1 MEAARLASEKAEA
14 EPEKQQDES
23 EEEQGEQVLAKV
35 KVENVAKIVVEDD
48 FDIDDI

>member
-1 MEAARLASEKAEA
+1 MQEARLASEKAEA
-14 EPEKQQDES
+14 EPEKQDEES
-23 EEEQGEQVLAKV
+23 EEDEGEQTLAKV